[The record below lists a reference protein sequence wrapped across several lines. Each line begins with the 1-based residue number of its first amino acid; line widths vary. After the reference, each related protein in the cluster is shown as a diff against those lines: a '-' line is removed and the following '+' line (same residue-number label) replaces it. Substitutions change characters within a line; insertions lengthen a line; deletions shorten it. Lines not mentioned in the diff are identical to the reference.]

1 MSDKLRQFLPQLKK
15 IKKADVKTKRKMIKS
30 YDKGKIDCLCE
41 CALNVLKGHVP
52 LKQRQSDCLRRHKRI
67 LKKLILKK
75 TPIKQKKKILQ
86 TGGFLGALLTPVL
99 SFLASFLGNN
109 ATR

>member
-1 MSDKLRQFLPQLKK
+1 M
-15 IKKADVKTKRKMIKS
+15 V
-30 YDKGKIDCLCE
+30 DCFCE

-52 LKQRQSDCLRRHKRI
+52 LKRQQLDCLRRHKRI

-75 TPIKQKKKILQ
+75 TPLKQKKKILQ
-86 TGGFLGALLTPVL
+86 TGGFLGALITPVL

-109 ATR
+109 ATG